1 MRKLIVV
8 VIITFC
14 ATLAHAQVFPL
25 EERLEVLHLYDGT
38 VLRGVIRQDIPD
50 RYVELEI
57 HGGSTFAI
65 DYDSIR
71 HREQIDNPDYSTLW
85 IKVDVGDSIHALL
98 APDLEEL
105 VEKEEVEE
113 EEEVVE
119 ERERGPFLGT
129 GHVIGVRLGFADTVW
144 SGRGHDDYFDNI
156 LDVNDDG
163 SLAIDIGA
171 SYTYMQQARPD
182 VAPALMWGTRVSFG
196 LTSKRVTGR
205 GNNPADPTSG
215 DRGTVKYSARVLEI
229 PLELL
234 VGGGGDRF
242 IGYGGAGV
250 GLAITMGDPRLTF
263 EGEKVDFPYDV
274 ETPAVPFLRVS
285 GGGLIK
291 LTPEWSSHV
300 DLFFHN
306 LMSGWYSATEF
317 SQMYTSVGLSF
328 GLGYHIK

>member
-14 ATLAHAQVFPL
+14 ATFAHAQVFPL

-38 VLRGVIRQDIPD
+38 VLRGVVRQDVPD

-71 HREQIDNPDYSTLW
+71 LREQVDNPDYSTLW

-105 VEKEEVEE
+105 VEV

-129 GHVIGVRLGFADTVW
+129 GHVIGFRFGLLNTAW
-144 SGRGHDDYFDNI
+144 SGGGHSDYFDDT
-156 LDVNDDG
+156 LDLNEDR
-163 SLAIDIGA
+163 SLGMELGVF
-171 SYTYMQQARPD
+171 YTLLRQPRPEI
-182 VAPALMWGTRVSFG
+182 APWLMWGTRVSLG
-196 LTSKRVTGR
+196 LTSRRERGR
-205 GNNPADPTSG
+205 GNDPSDPTSG
-215 DRGTVKYSARVLEI
+215 DRGAVRYTARVLEM

-234 VGGGGDRF
+234 IGGGGDR
-242 IGYGGAGV
+242 IVGYGGVGG
-250 GLAITMGDPRLTF
+250 GLAVIIGDPRLSY
-263 EGEKVDFPYDV
+263 EGERVDFPFDV
-274 ETPAVPFLRVS
+274 KTPAVPFLRFAA
-285 GGGLIK
+285 GGLFK

-300 DLFFHN
+300 DLYFHN
-306 LMSGWYSATEF
+306 LMTGWYSATEF
-317 SQMYTSVGLSF
+317 SQAYTSVGLSL